1 MAASRLMRRLA
12 AIVVIGCALT
22 GAVLPFT
29 PVAPLM
35 GFVPLP
41 LPFFSA
47 LIGMVLAYLALVETT
62 KRWFYRR
69 FAI

>member
-1 MAASRLMRRLA
+1 
-12 AIVVIGCALT
+12 VLT

-29 PVAPLM
+29 PVAEVM

-41 LPFFSA
+41 LPFFSV
-47 LIGMVLAYLALVETT
+47 LIGMVLAYLALVEMV

-69 FAI
+69 FAF

>member
-1 MAASRLMRRLA
+1 VTAC
-12 AIVVIGCALT
+12 VLT

-29 PVAPLM
+29 PVAEVM

-41 LPFFSA
+41 LPFFSV
-47 LIGMVLAYLALVETT
+47 LIGMVLAYLALVEMV

-69 FAI
+69 FAF